1 MKKEERE
8 MLINDSFSA
17 YLEGKLMYHT
27 MNYKLLVESPQPI
40 PEHTDFMAALEEE
53 LSKVAHYHELLEVLE
68 NVV

>member
-1 MKKEERE
+1 
-8 MLINDSFSA
+8 
-17 YLEGKLMYHT
+17 
-27 MNYKLLVESPQPI
+27 LVESPQPI